1 MKFNLTLLALAAI
14 LAIGEHNARQK
25 PSAPAPAI
33 QPGTK
38 PALPANRPGHTGPA
52 RRWAA
57 SQAMAIGGNA

>member
-25 PSAPAPAI
+25 PSTPAPAI
-33 QPGTK
+33 QQGTK
-38 PALPANRPGHTGPA
+38 PALPANRPGHTSPA

-57 SQAMAIGGNA
+57 SQAQAVGAAA